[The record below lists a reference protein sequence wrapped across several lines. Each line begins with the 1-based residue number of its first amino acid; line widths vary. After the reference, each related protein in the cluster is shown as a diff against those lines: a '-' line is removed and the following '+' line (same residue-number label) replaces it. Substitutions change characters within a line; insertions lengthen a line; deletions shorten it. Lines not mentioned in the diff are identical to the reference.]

1 MNKDDLE
8 MMIDKFGLSKVLFF
22 IAEICHEK
30 SDHVQTNWQDN
41 NLAKEWTVDAKAIE
55 RLAAKTRVT

>member
-1 MNKDDLE
+1 MDKDDLE
-8 MMIDKFGLSKVLFF
+8 MMIDKYGLSKVLFF

-30 SDHVQTNWQDN
+30 ADHVQVNWQDSV
-41 NLAKEWTVDAKAIE
+41 LAKEWTADAKTVE